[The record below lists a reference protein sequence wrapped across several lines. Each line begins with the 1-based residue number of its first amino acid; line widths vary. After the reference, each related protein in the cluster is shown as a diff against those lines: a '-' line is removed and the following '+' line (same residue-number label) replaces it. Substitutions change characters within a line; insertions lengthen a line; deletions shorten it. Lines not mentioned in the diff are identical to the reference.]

1 MWRCDGAADCLDGSD
16 EFDCDPF
23 LFTDKETLFSCPA
36 SEHKCLES
44 ELCIRKSWVCDGE
57 SDCPN
62 GSDES
67 ECPYEI
73 VEVKN
78 IPQETPN
85 SGVRNETLETREADY
100 EDESSATTG
109 LNYSSIIDDIE
120 DLGEACRSWKLENDQ
135 LKSNLTKTEE
145 QLNEMMERLNK
156 TQMKL
161 TRLEVALTRVF
172 EEVRKP
178 DY

>member
-16 EFDCDPF
+16 EFDCDPS
-23 LFTDKETLFSCPA
+23 LFTNKETLFSCPA
-36 SEHKCLES
+36 SEHKCSES
-44 ELCIRKSWVCDGE
+44 EICIRKSWVCDGE

-62 GSDES
+62 GSDEA

-78 IPQETPN
+78 IPQDASN
-85 SGVRNETLETREADY
+85 SGNLTETRGSDY
-100 EDESSATTG
+100 EDESPTATG
-109 LNYSSIIDDIE
+109 YNYSSIINDIE
-120 DLGEACRSWKLENDQ
+120 DLGEACMSWKLENEQ
-135 LKSNLTKTEE
+135 LKKNLTKTEE
-145 QLNEMMERLNK
+145 QLNEMEERLNK

-161 TRLEVALTRVF
+161 VRVEMALTKVF
-172 EEVRKP
+172 EEIMKP